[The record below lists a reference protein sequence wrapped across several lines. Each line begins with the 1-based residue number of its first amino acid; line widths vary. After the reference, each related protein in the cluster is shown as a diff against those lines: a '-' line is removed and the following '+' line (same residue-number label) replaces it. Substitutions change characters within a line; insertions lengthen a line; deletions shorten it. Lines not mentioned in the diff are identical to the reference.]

1 MRRRKYTKWSGDFPP
16 HNSAD
21 WLAEGH
27 VTLSAGAAG
36 SVNVKPNWHAMRGKY
51 RALPL
56 GLGEAMIDAPVEVVR
71 NSLCLGS
78 VGSRVLGVTPREEE
92 PLASSHPP
100 GWPLWSAPDRGQPSG
115 TGSPYRGGRQVLDQG
130 QEPQPPRPRA
140 RQRILLMTSCMLSF
154 TVLGLIHSEAAE
166 PSAMRVAGGVRCSS
180 GVSRPICIA
189 SFLVIL

>member
-71 NSLCLGS
+71 NSLRLGS
-78 VGSRVLGVTPREEE
+78 VGSRVLGVTPWEEE

-100 GWPLWSAPDRGQPSG
+100 GWPLWSAPDRAS
-115 TGSPYRGGRQVLDQG
+115 RL
-130 QEPQPPRPRA
+130 EPGPH
-140 RQRILLMTSCMLSF
+140 T
-154 TVLGLIHSEAAE
+154 AAVGKYWIKVKNRSHPAHE
-166 PSAMRVAGGVRCSS
+166 RVKESYS
-180 GVSRPICIA
+180 
-189 SFLVIL
+189 